1 MSDFKLRLMQESD
14 QLNNRIEKLK
24 TFVVSIAFDS
34 LPEIER
40 TALKEQLQ
48 HMDKYADV
56 LNKRVS
62 RLCTGNNK

>member
-1 MSDFKLRLMQESD
+1 MSDFKSRLIEESD

-24 TFVVSIAFDS
+24 LFVSSIAFDS
-34 LPEIER
+34 LAEIER

-62 RLCTGNNK
+62 RLCTGDN